1 MRTLW
6 TILALGAIVM
16 AFGCGHGP
24 YAAKGYAPGTTSI
37 EHTNRV
43 IVTGARLSSNLRV
56 VQMNATVLEDGR
68 LKVYAEIENRT
79 GGNLVVQIQT
89 QFKDAAGVL
98 LSDETNWKTVVMPPH
113 SSTSYDATSMNS
125 DAKDYVIRIKPE
137 KV

>member
-43 IVTGARLSSNLRV
+43 IVTGAGLSSHLRV
-56 VQMNATVLEDGR
+56 VQMNATVLDDGR

-98 LSDETNWKTVVMPPH
+98 LQDETNWKTVVMPPH
-113 SSTSYDATSMNS
+113 SSTSYDATSMNG